1 MATLEEA
8 VIALVQ
14 AQNEV
19 RRLGKAIGDAINDSY
34 AAQTENGGEYTNWLE
49 LAYKWEVVP
58 ADTGWGEDRAYVNH
72 DGDVEAYL
80 AEHDPHALRAHHL
93 IQERKEARKR
103 LGIARRRLSVMG
115 KALIKKQEQHH
126 DNQD

>member
-19 RRLGKAIGDAINDSY
+19 RCLGRAISDALNDSY
-34 AAQTENGGEYTNWLE
+34 AAQTKNGGEYTDWLK
-49 LAYKWEVVP
+49 LAYEHDYEGDGEYS
-58 ADTGWGEDRAYVNH
+58 DTAFEYINH
-72 DGDVEAYL
+72 DDDVEGYL
-80 AEHDPHALRAHHL
+80 AEHCPHALRAHHL

-126 DNQD
+126 DNKD